1 MLEQLTRFLR
11 EEMGMPAAEIAIAQ
25 RFLEKNTQQH
35 PERNSY
41 LLPMVLWQYGLLTL
55 EQLDRLF
62 DWLERA

>member
-1 MLEQLTRFLR
+1 
-11 EEMGMPAAEIAIAQ
+11 MGMPAAEIAIAQ